1 MLWRV
6 PNKMERRKELF
17 GFYVFMKIET
27 ILSNFVRNWQS
38 FTASMVLQIVIWGNR
53 DAKEPLTPENNNNN
67 YNKEPTIGN
76 KANTH

>member
-6 PNKMERRKELF
+6 PNKMERRKELI
-17 GFYVFMKIET
+17 GFYVFMK
-27 ILSNFVRNWQS
+27 S
-38 FTASMVLQIVIWGNR
+38 FTAGLVLQIVIWGNR